1 MRLSWTFL
9 FTLFLFTVLVA
20 GVSPGQ
26 DTNFGAGPQY
36 LITKGNA
43 KFLRPIATPSMSL
56 DAPLPGIPSLPQIG
70 PAVAEQPYVSDP
82 VLAQEPDLFP
92 IYYGY
97 PEVPVLEL
105 SGNAPREVPASV
117 NDTGYVAI
125 TSAQSLSERGYG
137 VSVAE
142 DASFWKTHKR
152 PAARVYT
159 NADIRR

>member
-1 MRLSWTFL
+1 MRFSPVYLFTPFL
-9 FTLFLFTVLVA
+9 FTFLVA
-20 GVSPGQ
+20 GVCPAQ
-26 DTNFGAGPQY
+26 DTRFGAGPEY
-36 LITKGNA
+36 LITTANA

-56 DAPLPGIPSLPQIG
+56 DAPLPGIPPLPQIG
-70 PAVAEQPYVSDP
+70 PPVADQPYASDP
-82 VLAQEPDLFP
+82 LLANQPDLFP

-97 PEVPVLEL
+97 PEVPLIEL

-125 TSAQSLSERGYG
+125 TSAQSLVERGFG

-142 DASFWKTHKR
+142 DALFWKTHKR
-152 PAARVYT
+152 VAARVYT